1 MVIHPMQITRNRFF
15 DKSILLHILVL
26 CLLVVSQKSL
36 AAGISI
42 VNASTTLSQD
52 VFYLTAQVNYKFSD
66 ELVDALHR
74 GIPITIAVSI
84 EINQSRDYVWDSTIA
99 TLEQRYQIA
108 YHELTEQY
116 IVRNLNSGSQL
127 SFADFKVATSV
138 MGTIVSLP
146 VIDKNLLVDDEK
158 YYGNIQVQV
167 DVDTLPVPLRLLSY
181 VSSGWQ
187 LSSGWYK
194 WSLEF

>member
-1 MVIHPMQITRNRFF
+1 MQITRNRFF